1 MLTYATEYCVIFVF
15 VLVTAYVVP
24 AGLFHYVFFTRRS
37 PATEAMRI
45 QKRSPRPQDIRRE
58 IRHSVSAVLL
68 FSVYCLIVYHVA
80 RNSATTLYFDFGEHP
95 WWWAAAGFAVT
106 VVLHDMYFYTTHRLM
121 HLAPLFK
128 AVHAGHHR
136 SITPTP
142 WAILSFQPLE
152 TISQFGFFALVIFFV
167 PLHPATL
174 LAYLLFDG
182 IVNAAGH
189 CGHEFVPQASQKHW
203 LLKYLNSVT
212 HHDLHHSRLRYNFGQ
227 YSNIWDRLFGTFL
240 DRPVA

>member
-1 MLTYATEYCVIFVF
+1 M
-15 VLVTAYVVP
+15 
-24 AGLFHYVFFTRRS
+24 
-37 PATEAMRI
+37 
-45 QKRSPRPQDIRRE
+45 
-58 IRHSVSAVLL
+58 
-68 FSVYCLIVYHVA
+68 
-80 RNSATTLYFDFGEHP
+80 
-95 WWWAAAGFAVT
+95 AGFAAT
-106 VVLHDMYFYTTHRLM
+106 VVLHDIYFYTTHRLM

-152 TISQFGFFALVIFFV
+152 TIPQFGFFALVIFFL

-203 LLKYLNSVT
+203 LLKYLNAVT
-212 HHDLHHSRLRYNFGQ
+212 HHDLHHTRFRYNFGQ
-227 YSNIWDRLFGTFL
+227 YFNICDRLFGTFL

>member
-1 MLTYATEYCVIFVF
+1 MLTYTTEYCVIF
-15 VLVTAYVVP
+15 LSLLLIGYVAP
-24 AGLFHYVFFTRRS
+24 AGLFHYLFFSRHS
-37 PATEAMRI
+37 PAIDAMRI
-45 QKRSPRPQDIRRE
+45 QMRRPRPQDIRRE
-58 IRHSVSAVLL
+58 IRGSVSALLL
-68 FSVYCLIVYHVA
+68 FSVYCLIIYKAA
-80 RNSATTLYFDFGEHP
+80 RNSATALYFDFGEYP
-95 WWWAAAGFAVT
+95 WWWAAAGFTAL
-106 VVLHDMYFYTTHRLM
+106 VVLHDIYFYTTHRLM
-121 HLAPLFK
+121 HLAPLFR

-152 TISQFGFFALVIFFV
+152 TISQFGFFALVIFFL
-167 PLHPATL
+167 PLHPVTL

-212 HHDLHHSRLRYNFGQ
+212 HHDLHHTRFRYNFGQ
-227 YSNIWDRLFGTFL
+227 YFNICDRLFGTFL

>member
-1 MLTYATEYCVIFVF
+1 
-15 VLVTAYVVP
+15 
-24 AGLFHYVFFTRRS
+24 
-37 PATEAMRI
+37 
-45 QKRSPRPQDIRRE
+45 
-58 IRHSVSAVLL
+58 
-68 FSVYCLIVYHVA
+68 
-80 RNSATTLYFDFGEHP
+80 
-95 WWWAAAGFAVT
+95 
-106 VVLHDMYFYTTHRLM
+106 VVLHDIYFYTTHRLM

-136 SITPTP
+136 SLTPTP

-167 PLHPATL
+167 PLYPATL

-189 CGHEFVPQASQKHW
+189 CGHEFVPQDSQKHW

-212 HHDLHHSRLRYNFGQ
+212 HHDLHHSRFRYNFGQ
-227 YSNIWDRLFGTFL
+227 YFNIWDRLFGTFL

>member
-15 VLVTAYVVP
+15 VLVTAYLVP
-24 AGLFHYVFFTRRS
+24 AGLFHYVFLRRHS

-45 QKRSPRPQDIRRE
+45 QKRWPRPQDIRRE
-58 IRHSVSAVLL
+58 VRHSVAAVLL
-68 FSVYCLIVYHVA
+68 FSVYCLIVYHAA
-80 RNSATTLYFDFGEHP
+80 RNGATTLYFDFGEHP
-95 WWWAAAGFAVT
+95 WWWAPAGFAAT
-106 VVLHDMYFYTTHRLM
+106 VVLHDIYFYTTHRLM

-152 TISQFGFFALVIFFV
+152 TIPQIGFFALVIFFL

-174 LAYLLFDG
+174 LAYLLVDG

-189 CGHEFVPQASQKHW
+189 
-203 LLKYLNSVT
+203 
-212 HHDLHHSRLRYNFGQ
+212 
-227 YSNIWDRLFGTFL
+227 
-240 DRPVA
+240 